1 MRQLKWGM
9 GPPLALAASVSSA
22 GVLPAD
28 FYELTGIETAKL
40 ICSKTVTSRQL
51 VEGWLARI
59 ETHKALNAFI
69 SVDAHAALAQ
79 ADAYDQGMQQGKP
92 CLPLGGVPIAIKDNI
107 QVKGFANSAGT
118 PALAGFYPKTNAPI
132 VDRLIAAG
140 AIVIGKTN
148 MQELAYGT
156 SGYNTAFHEPGV
168 VGVRNAY
175 DPTRIAGGS
184 SSGSASAVGARLV
197 PMALGTDTGGS
208 IRQPCALNGCVGF
221 RPTVG
226 RYSQQ
231 GITPIS
237 HTRDTAG
244 PMTRSVED
252 VVLLDQVITGLKPV
266 VPPKAAAIRLGV
278 PAEFWRDLDP
288 EVAATA
294 DRALKKLEA
303 AGFQLVPVSIPGVFE
318 LDAKVGMPIA
328 LYEGKSDLQHYLA
341 VSGSGVSI
349 EALAQQISS
358 PDVREIFH
366 RFITPQKLPDANGNL
381 VDLAPAYDWAIN
393 KGVPAL
399 MQMYQRVVQDNRL
412 DALVFPTT
420 PDVAIKSEPEA
431 TTFAAFARMIRNAD
445 PGSNARM
452 PGLTLPIGLGL
463 RSGLPVG
470 LEIDGLPDTDAQLLA
485 IGLTLQSV
493 LGRQAGPTQ

>member
-1 MRQLKWGM
+1 MRQLIWGM
-9 GPPLALAASVSSA
+9 GPPLALAASVSST

-28 FYELTGIETAKL
+28 FYELTGVETAKL

-69 SVDAHAALAQ
+69 SVDARGALAQ
-79 ADAYDQGMQQGKP
+79 ADAYDQGLQQGKP

-107 QVKGFANSAGT
+107 QVKGFANTAGT
-118 PALAGFYPKTNAPI
+118 PALANFYPKASAPI

-184 SSGSASAVGARLV
+184 SSGSASAVGARLI
-197 PMALGTDTGGS
+197 PIALGTDTGGS

-252 VVLLDQVITGLKPV
+252 VVVLDQVITGLKPL
-266 VPPKAAAIRLGV
+266 VPPKATAIRLGV
-278 PAEFWRDLDP
+278 PAEFWQDLELD
-288 EVAATA
+288 VAVIA
-294 DRALKKLEA
+294 DQALKKLEA
-303 AGFQLVPVSIPGVFE
+303 AGFQLVPVSMPGVFE
-318 LDAKVGMPIA
+318 LNAKVGMPIA
-328 LYEGKSDLQHYLA
+328 LYEGKADLQRYL
-341 VSGSGVSI
+341 VISGSGVSI
-349 EALAQQISS
+349 ETLARQISS
-358 PDVREIFH
+358 PDVHEIFH

-381 VDLAPAYDWAIN
+381 VDLEPAYDWAIN

-399 MQMYQRVVQDNRL
+399 KQIYQSVVQDNRL
-412 DALVFPTT
+412 DALVFPTS
-420 PDVAIKSEPEA
+420 PEVAIKSEPQA

-452 PGLTLPIGLGL
+452 PGLTLPIGLGP
-463 RSGLPVG
+463 RSALPVG
-470 LEIDGLPDTDAQLLA
+470 LEIDGLPDSDAHLLA
-485 IGLTLQSV
+485 IGLTMQSFF
-493 LGRQAGPTQ
+493 GRQAGPVQ

>member
-1 MRQLKWGM
+1 MRQLIWGM

-28 FYELTGIETAKL
+28 FYELTGIYAAKL

-59 ETHKALNAFI
+59 ETHKALNSFI
-69 SVDAHAALAQ
+69 SVDARAALAQ
-79 ADAYDQGMQQGKP
+79 ADAYDQSMQQHKP

-107 QVKGFANSAGT
+107 HVKGFANSAGT
-118 PALAGFYPKTNAPI
+118 PALANFYPNASAPI

-140 AIVIGKTN
+140 AIVIGKSN

-197 PMALGTDTGGS
+197 PIALGTDTGGS

-244 PMTRSVED
+244 PMARSVED
-252 VVLLDQVITGLKPV
+252 VVLLDQVITGLKPLV
-266 VPPKAAAIRLGV
+266 APKAAAIRLGV
-278 PAEFWRDLDP
+278 PAEFWQDLEP
-288 EVAATA
+288 EVAVVA
-294 DRALKKLEA
+294 DLALKKLEA
-303 AGFQLVPVSIPGVFE
+303 AGFQLVPISMYGVFE

-328 LYEGKSDLQHYLA
+328 LYEGKTDLQRYLA
-341 VSGSGVSI
+341 ISGSGVSI
-349 EALAQQISS
+349 ETLASQISS
-358 PDVREIFH
+358 PDVREIFD
-366 RFITPQKLPDANGNL
+366 RFITPQKIPDPNGNL

-393 KGVPAL
+393 TGMPAL
-399 MQMYQRVVQDNRL
+399 KQMYLRVIQDNRL
-412 DALVFPTT
+412 DALVFPTS
-420 PDVAIKSEPEA
+420 PEVAIKSEPQA

-452 PGLTLPIGLGL
+452 PGLTLPIGLGP
-463 RSGLPVG
+463 RSALPVG
-470 LEIDGLPDTDAQLLA
+470 LEIDGLPDSDGHLLA
-485 IGLTLQSV
+485 IGLAMQSV
-493 LGRQAGPTQ
+493 FGRQAGPAQ